1 MDFEKSIEKLEEIV
15 SKLNDPSTTIDESIK
30 YFEEGVTL
38 VKENYTELEKASG
51 KITALQ
57 KELDKYT
64 EIKFDEN

>member
-1 MDFEKSIEKLEEIV
+1 MDFEKSIERLEEIV
-15 SKLNDPSTTIDESIK
+15 AKLSDPNLSVDESIK
-30 YFEEGVTL
+30 FFEEGVEI
-38 VKENYTELEKASG
+38 VKTNYEQLEKANG